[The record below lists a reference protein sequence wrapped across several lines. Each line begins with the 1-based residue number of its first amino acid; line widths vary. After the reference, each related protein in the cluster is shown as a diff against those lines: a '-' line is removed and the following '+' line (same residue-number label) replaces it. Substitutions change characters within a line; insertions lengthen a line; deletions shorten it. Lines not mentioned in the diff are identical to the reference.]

1 MTTQNYANHRRYVAG
16 YHFMLSALLFIG
28 AILAIFNIVRHKPNE
43 GGYIST
49 WLIALL
55 FVCMAIVF
63 IYIRQFP
70 LKAQDRA
77 IRAEQALRYYILTQ
91 KPLSHELT
99 VYQVAALRFAAD
111 DEFIFLVDR
120 ALGEKLSPED
130 IKKAIQNWKA
140 DHHRV

>member
-1 MTTQNYANHRRYVAG
+1 MNSQNYANHRRYVSG
-16 YHFMLSALLFIG
+16 YHFLLSSLLFIG
-28 AILAIFNIVRHKPNE
+28 CVLSVFNIIHHNPNE

-55 FVCMAIVF
+55 FICAIIIF
-63 IYIRQFP
+63 IYMRQFP

-99 VYQVAALRFAAD
+99 IYQVAALRFAAD
-111 DEFIFLVDR
+111 DEFIILVDR
-120 ALGEKLSPED
+120 ALAERLSPDD
-130 IKKAIQNWKA
+130 IKKAIQSWNS